1 MNPEAD
7 TGSLR
12 RPEPAEPVREPAR
25 EPDDELLRCIYA
37 ELYGLARRN
46 MRGQPVGHT
55 LQPTALVNEAYL
67 RLASE
72 VSELRGKSHFLCLA
86 SRAMRQILVDHS
98 RRRAADKR
106 VPRNRLVDVDPLLD
120 VLAVDYESRAHDLLA
135 LDVALVKL
143 AAAHPQL
150 AELVELNFFGGRS
163 MAECAEVLGI
173 SERQA
178 FRWWQTARAFLHR
191 EVES

>member
-1 MNPEAD
+1 MNPDAD
-7 TGSLR
+7 TGPPR
-12 RPEPAEPVREPAR
+12 RAEPAEPVKGQ
-25 EPDDELLRCIYA
+25 DDELLRCIYA
-37 ELYGLARRN
+37 ELYGLAQRN

-67 RLASE
+67 RLSGD
-72 VSELRGKSHFLCLA
+72 VSVLRGRSHFLCLA

-106 VPRNRLVDVDPLLD
+106 IPRNRLVDVDPLLD
-120 VLAVDYESRAHDLLA
+120 VLASDYESRAHDLLA
-135 LDVALVKL
+135 LDAALVKL
-143 AAAHPQL
+143 AAVHPRL

-163 MAECAEVLGI
+163 MAECAEVFEV
-173 SERQA
+173 SERQV